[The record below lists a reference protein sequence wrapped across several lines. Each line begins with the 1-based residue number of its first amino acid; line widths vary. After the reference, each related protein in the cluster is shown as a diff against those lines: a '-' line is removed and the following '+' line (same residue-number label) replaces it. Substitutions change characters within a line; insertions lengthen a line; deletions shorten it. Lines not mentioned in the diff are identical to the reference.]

1 MKNAYKEAI
10 GDSKCINQETTC
22 RHQSRVPCSS
32 TRWPCDS
39 CDSFATI
46 SWRWFI
52 KIYTISLSFSFFLK
66 NLHFSFFFEIF
77 FEIFFLGVRKLVNPL
92 RIPYCLKPHLNIWIF
107 STLFKRF
114 DSFSANVGIQVGL
127 SLLHFTLNFLH
138 YTFFFFFASFSFV
151 PLRNFGGFFL
161 LIWWGLHRCVPPSS
175 RCTKRQRRGQQK

>member
-1 MKNAYKEAI
+1 MYK
-10 GDSKCINQETTC
+10 
-22 RHQSRVPCSS
+22 SRNNLSAPITSAVPLS

-66 NLHFSFFFEIF
+66 NLHFSFSFFF
-77 FEIFFLGVRKLVNPL
+77 FWNVFLGVRKLVNPL

-127 SLLHFTLNFLH
+127 SLSLLHFTLNFLH
-138 YTFFFFFASFSFV
+138 YTFFFLPHFHSF
-151 PLRNFGGFFL
+151 LFGTLGFFFL